1 MFADSGESRELNL
14 DEEIGEVVTI
24 PWSDSD
30 ADINGN
36 TGRPVDNDIDKEE
49 YDNLI
54 ELPNPNNSDQ
64 AEAEGDTEIVPE
76 VSEEYIQELSDTIRV
91 LKTESR
97 TLLNKSRLVNNAD
110 ALQYSIAAF
119 SQANDLVEKL
129 DTNPSTVTA
138 TELEGIIDK
147 VRQYMQAVRDLI
159 G

>member
-1 MFADSGESRELNL
+1 M
-14 DEEIGEVVTI
+14 
-24 PWSDSD
+24 
-30 ADINGN
+30 
-36 TGRPVDNDIDKEE
+36 
-49 YDNLI
+49 I